1 MHPRILGNASGSTS
15 KRSLPPGAPP
25 RPNALLRLPTSLPS
39 GFATLANRQTASS
52 LAILEGVDRL
62 ASLSLDQPRHSLAE
76 QPSLIR
82 GFKATIP
89 SSEMAKQRRRLIR
102 GGMAEE
108 ELGGKMGLKR
118 LGDRAR
124 GLLTEGNGEEGEG
137 SESSHDGTRRSR
149 RKAREKRRA
158 GEAKSK
164 NYHLEDLVKQ
174 ADEIA
179 QDKDNLQTRSVSPA
193 AFWLHGYS

>member
-1 MHPRILGNASGSTS
+1 MHPRILGNAAASNS
-15 KRSLPPGAPP
+15 KRTLPPGPAP
-25 RPNALLRLPTSLPS
+25 RPNALLRLPTSLPG
-39 GFATLANRQTASS
+39 GFATLSNRQTASS
-52 LAILEGVDRL
+52 LAIIESVDKL
-62 ASLSLDQPRHSLAE
+62 ASLSLDQPRLHPLQEE

-89 SSEMAKQRRRLIR
+89 SSEVAKQRRRLIR

-124 GLLTEGNGEEGEG
+124 GLLTEGGEEGEG
-137 SESSHDGTRRSR
+137 SESSHDGGRKSR

-158 GEAKSK
+158 AEGKNAKGK
-164 NYHLEDLVKQ
+164 KYHLEDLVKQ

-179 QDKDNLQTRSVSPA
+179 QDKDNLQTRTVS
-193 AFWLHGYS
+193 LHTI